1 MSNYIISNLRK
12 PSDYSKAVMTQD
24 QLLNIAIRNDAN
36 IAKARNDI
44 KLGLPPVA
52 LTPQQEKSPEELEA
66 DISKQY
72 SDAITNLQNLGF
84 SYKTSG
90 EIAAQLQPDQLF
102 SFNQAYPSIEK
113 DIKTRYNP
121 KLITPTFFLEYLN
134 QYLQELAVSKGVSA
148 TGNLSYITGK
158 FNGLI
163 DSVNELKSIIP
174 SQSLVRE
181 LRKKFAPVIARLHP
195 RDQQV
200 YYDEF
205 DALEEA
211 LPSDTLYKELEEL
224 QTDDPVAYQQYIQKI
239 QTALQDAPTTDT
251 FQRILRQTRVSQD
264 DLDIIVDNITRSQE
278 QSLQNIYDELAVLY
292 GQVQTPPVGKLGSPP
307 PTNLPTYIADTPIGT
322 LGIYS
327 KGGDIRIERPDGTFT
342 DTDNGDL
349 TAVPPVPDEL
359 TRLLLQQPPSSAFRE
374 EMFITRGKDAG
385 KISKQKLKNYIIDT
399 SKRNPALRASQLKK
413 VQGSPRG
420 SSSATTTPTGSAFPS
435 SSTATA
441 GSKEVVP
448 TKGKGLN
455 LSFGKTLPVV
465 SSITGITRKINKG
478 KNDMGSS
485 TAMPQPLRGI
495 GIKTKKIGSGIKLN
509 DEPIYKEFGKYCIHM
524 PQLLNKDVLNVKYK
538 SLGGIPDFKPMAV
551 SENYKDFILD
561 LVNNNKLNNALYKQL
576 PLQEKKHFE
585 KVSTGAGVF
594 KQLGLSRV
602 SADDDKKDMERFE
615 LVRGEVEAGN
625 DNPKLIKELKHFII
639 KFLSEGKITKQTA
652 FNLLLEL
659 SV

>member
-44 KLGLPPVA
+44 KLGMPPIA

-72 SDAITNLQNLGF
+72 SDAITNLQNIGF

-90 EIAAQLQPDQLF
+90 DIAAQLQPDQLF
-102 SFNQAYPSIEK
+102 SFNQAYPSIDK

-121 KLITPTFFLEYLN
+121 KLITPTFFTEYLN
-134 QYLQELAVSKGVSA
+134 QYLQELAMSKGLSSSN
-148 TGNLSYITGK
+148 NLSYITGK

-195 RDQQV
+195 NDQQV

-205 DALEEA
+205 DALEAA

-224 QTDDPVAYQQYIQKI
+224 QTDDPVAYQQYIQRI
-239 QTALQDAPTTDT
+239 QTGLQDAPTTDT
-251 FQRILRQTRVSQD
+251 FQRILRQSRISQD

-278 QSLQNIYDELAVLY
+278 QSLQNIYDELAALSGSPSQGTQGIPLY
-292 GQVQTPPVGKLGSPP
+292 VFPAASGSYGINTPSGLGDIFYDANDDGNWLVQTTPQLEALYALIDPSPFKNAISNVSGKKLKLSALRDYIRTHSTSGAVSAAAIAKLG
-307 PTNLPTYIADTPIGT
+307 
-322 LGIYS
+322 
-327 KGGDIRIERPDGTFT
+327 K
-342 DTDNGDL
+342 
-349 TAVPPVPDEL
+349 
-359 TRLLLQQPPSSAFRE
+359 
-374 EMFITRGKDAG
+374 
-385 KISKQKLKNYIIDT
+385 
-399 SKRNPALRASQLKK
+399 PA
-413 VQGSPRG
+413 GSPRSTTSSASSSPRSGTQPTGSVFGTASSVAGTSG
-420 SSSATTTPTGSAFPS
+420 SSSV
-435 SSTATA
+435 A
-441 GSKEVVP
+441 G

-455 LSFGKTLPVV
+455 LSFGSTLP
-465 SSITGITRKINKG
+465 IATTIDGLKKIPRMLKG

-495 GIKTKKIGSGIKLN
+495 GIRTKKIGSGIKLN

>member
-12 PSDYSKAVMTQD
+12 PSDYAKAVMTQD
-24 QLLNIAIRNDAN
+24 QLLNIAIRNDAS

-52 LTPQQEKSPEELEA
+52 PTPQQDKSPEELMA
-66 DISKQY
+66 DTSKQY

-102 SFNQAYPSIEK
+102 SFNQAYPAIDK

-121 KLITPTFFLEYLN
+121 KLITPTFFTEYLN
-134 QYLQELAVSKGVSA
+134 QYLQELAMAKGLSSSN
-148 TGNLSYITGK
+148 NLSYITGK

-181 LRKKFAPVIARLHP
+181 LRKKFAPVLARLNP
-195 RDQQV
+195 QDAQV
-200 YYDEF
+200 YKDEF
-205 DALEEA
+205 DALEKA
-211 LPSDTLYKELEEL
+211 LPSDTLYKDLEDL
-224 QTDDPVAYQQYIQKI
+224 QTDDPVAYQEYIQRI

-251 FQRILRQTRVSQD
+251 FQRILDQSRISQN

-278 QSLQNIYDELAVLY
+278 QSLQNIYDELAILTGNPSQGTQATPLY
-292 GQVQTPPVGKLGSPP
+292 VFPAAVGSYGINTPSGLGDIFYDANDDGNWLVQTTPQLDALYAQMEPSVFKNAISNVSGKKLKLSALRDYIRTHSTSGAVSAAAIAKLGKP
-307 PTNLPTYIADTPIGT
+307 AGTPRST
-322 LGIYS
+322 
-327 KGGDIRIERPDGTFT
+327 T
-342 DTDNGDL
+342 
-349 TAVPPVPDEL
+349 
-359 TRLLLQQPPSSAFRE
+359 SSA
-374 EMFITRGKDAG
+374 
-385 KISKQKLKNYIIDT
+385 T
-399 SKRNPALRASQLKK
+399 S
-413 VQGSPRG
+413 SPRSGTAPAGSVFGTASSVAGTSG
-420 SSSATTTPTGSAFPS
+420 SSSV
-435 SSTATA
+435 A
-441 GSKEVVP
+441 G
-448 TKGKGLN
+448 TKGKGIN
-455 LSFGKTLPVV
+455 LSFGDTLPVV
-465 SSITGITRKINKG
+465 SSITGITRKIAKG
-478 KNDMGSS
+478 RNDIGSS
-485 TAMPQPLRGI
+485 SAMPQPLRGI
-495 GIKTKKIGSGIKLN
+495 GIKTVKIGSGVKQN
-509 DEPIYKEFGKYCIHM
+509 DEPVYKEFGKYCIHM

-551 SENYKDFILD
+551 SENYKDFMVD
-561 LVNNNKLNNALYKQL
+561 LVNNNSINKALYKQL